1 MSTPLG
7 YPSRVSGP
15 ALVWL
20 VVGLVS
26 SVAMIAVVVALVRH
40 VFVLGRALARFQ
52 EEVTPIASAISSEG
66 TRAGS
71 RSRDASSRSPG
82 RPFGRS

>member
-1 MSTPLG
+1 
-7 YPSRVSGP
+7 VSGP

-26 SVAMIAVVVALVRH
+26 SVAMIAVVVALARH

-66 TRAGS
+66 ARAGS
-71 RSRDASSRSPG
+71 HSRDASSRSPG
-82 RPFGRS
+82 RPLGRS

>member
-1 MSTPLG
+1 M
-7 YPSRVSGP
+7 SGP

-26 SVAMIAVVVALVRH
+26 GIAMAAVLIALIRH

-52 EEVTPIASAISSEG
+52 DEVTPIASSIANEGARAGARSRSSS
-66 TRAGS
+66 AGS
-71 RSRDASSRSPG
+71 RG
-82 RPFGRS
+82 RPRGRP